1 MKALSIQ
8 VYRSA
13 YIGDCTNGGISA
25 KYDQLLVLCERGNH
39 TVDDANPPENLVQ
52 LVHRR
57 LFNKDIYHL
66 EPVRKAAGVGWM
78 MGGNYGGTSDSRFSD
93 MTGIYGAI
101 PIHDRDEDQATYDL
115 LSR

>member
-1 MKALSIQ
+1 MRALSIL

-13 YIGDCTNGGISA
+13 AIGDCTNGGISS
-25 KYDQLLVLCERGNH
+25 KFNQLLVLCERGNH
-39 TVDDANPPENLVQ
+39 TVDETNPPENLVK

-57 LFNKDIYHL
+57 LFNRDIYHL
-66 EPVRKAAGVGWM
+66 EPVRKAEGVGWM

-101 PIHDRDEDQATYDL
+101 PIHDRDEDQATYDM